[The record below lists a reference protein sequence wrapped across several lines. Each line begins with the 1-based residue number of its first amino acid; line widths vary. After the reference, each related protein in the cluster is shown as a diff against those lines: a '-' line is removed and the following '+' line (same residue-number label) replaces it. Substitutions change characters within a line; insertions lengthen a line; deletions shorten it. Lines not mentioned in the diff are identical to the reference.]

1 MFYVKFCIIN
11 NIYVNLTIMNY
22 VTKVFIFLNLR
33 NKIKYIILCFDI
45 DYLKEKKNCLDQMK
59 QKL

>member
-33 NKIKYIILCFDI
+33 NKIKYIILCFDT
-45 DYLKEKKNCLDQMK
+45 DYLKEKKIVSIK
-59 QKL
+59 